1 MLCQVDTSGWLSLR
15 QTQTEPLRLLQQ
27 WHSLMSS
34 RVHSWVTN
42 YRTVGPPLFL
52 KALLYNPVPYPPKK
66 CRCQGGEGSLAW
78 TSLSQTGLLPTQ
90 DRGELGSFIITAV
103 LTVSHPRTH
112 THTQLKADRD
122 FSLRLLSLSLS
133 LTSAHRRRLLAVAAA
148 SCRTLPGCSPEWLC
162 RRRVLASQSSKF
174 TAVDAA
180 VKRSNRHL
188 LFLPL
193 PRIPG
198 AGEEGINRWSY

>member
-1 MLCQVDTSGWLSLR
+1 M
-15 QTQTEPLRLLQQ
+15 
-27 WHSLMSS
+27 
-34 RVHSWVTN
+34 
-42 YRTVGPPLFL
+42 
-52 KALLYNPVPYPPKK
+52 PPKK
-66 CRCQGGEGSLAW
+66 CRCQGGEGSLAR

-103 LTVSHPRTH
+103 LTVSHPHTH
-112 THTQLKADRD
+112 THITHTQLKADRD

-148 SCRTLPGCSPEWLC
+148 SRRTLPGCSPEWLC
-162 RRRVLASQSSKF
+162 RRRALASQSSKF

-180 VKRSNRHL
+180 VRRSNRHL